1 MTIKYGLDDFSHLK
15 KESPDLNLKFFS
27 INKKTTL
34 KKKILI
40 ISGGSRNGNH
50 LITSILDNHPQLPY
64 SPGEDHLL
72 SQLFWKFLI
81 EKNVIQKKL
90 KNKNLTR
97 YIKELSG
104 VKFDKWKKISSG
116 KINKKNWAGNHKKG
130 FVPTIEYPNQKIDIN
145 YKEYE
150 NKILLNFQN
159 LKKRNFE
166 NIFEK
171 YMAAFSC
178 LTHVNKNSKYDY
190 LYANSG
196 LRRELYLLLKKKYD
210 VKIIVPVRKFE
221 TFYPSKV
228 VARYLNKNQK
238 RKKKLLNH
246 GYLQEAWMHWR
257 NKTIDYLILKKL
269 YPKKILIVKFEDL
282 SKKSNNLYLKKICK
296 FLNINF
302 SKNLKKKTSHGKEIM
317 PNTSYGSLYQKTV
330 RKKLVE
336 KNIQLPKEYKSIYKI
351 VDEYSY

>member
-1 MTIKYGLDDFSHLK
+1 MTIKYVIDDFLHLK
-15 KESPDLNLKFFS
+15 KESPDLNQKFFS
-27 INKKTTL
+27 MYKKTTS

-64 SPGEDHLL
+64 SPGEDNLL

-81 EKNVIQKKL
+81 EKNEIQKKL
-90 KNKNLTR
+90 KNRDLTK
-97 YIKELSG
+97 YIKNLSG
-104 VKFDKWKKISSG
+104 VKFDKWKRISLG
-116 KINKKNWAGNHKKG
+116 KINKKRWAGNHKKG
-130 FVPTIEYPNQKIDIN
+130 YVSTIEYPNQKIDIN
-145 YKEYE
+145 YEEYE
-150 NKILLNFQN
+150 KNIILNFQN

-171 YMAAFSC
+171 YMAAFSR
-178 LTHVNKNSKYDY
+178 LAPINKNSKYDY
-190 LYANSG
+190 LYVNSG
-196 LRRELYLLLKKKYD
+196 LRRELYFLLKKKYD
-210 VKIIVPVRKFE
+210 VKIIVPIRKFK

-228 VARYLNKNQK
+228 IARYLNKNQK
-238 RKKKLLNH
+238 RKKKILNH

-282 SKKSNNLYLKKICK
+282 SKKSNNLYLRKVCK

-302 SKNLKKKTSHGKEIM
+302 SKNLKKNTSHGKEII
-317 PNTSYGSLYQKTV
+317 PNTSYGSLYQKV
-330 RKKLVE
+330 IRKKLIE
-336 KNIQLPKEYKSIYKI
+336 KKIQFPKEYKSIYKI
-351 VDEYSY
+351 VNKYSY